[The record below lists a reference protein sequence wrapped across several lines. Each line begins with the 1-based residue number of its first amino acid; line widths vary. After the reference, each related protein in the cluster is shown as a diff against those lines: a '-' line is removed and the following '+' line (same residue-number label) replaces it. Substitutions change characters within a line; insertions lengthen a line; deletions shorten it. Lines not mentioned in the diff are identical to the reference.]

1 VVPCGF
7 EAFSL
12 DSTFGR
18 FVLFEQVEGDAIE
31 HGEVL
36 SRVSSAFAVKV
47 FAKAHIEHP
56 VQFVF
61 DPPVL
66 TNHAWFRRAASGL
79 RLVM

>member
-1 VVPCGF
+1 MVPCGF

-12 DSTFGR
+12 DSAFGR